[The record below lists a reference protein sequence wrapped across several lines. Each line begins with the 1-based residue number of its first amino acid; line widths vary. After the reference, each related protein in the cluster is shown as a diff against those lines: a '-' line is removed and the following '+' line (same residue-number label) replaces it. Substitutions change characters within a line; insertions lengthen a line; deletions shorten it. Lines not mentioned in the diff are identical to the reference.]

1 MLQGAVYA
9 LTSTCHQSMSNW
21 VNQRTTCGYYR
32 PLQNRLHVE
41 EGVRLIIPKRGILL
55 IPSSRPKSV
64 EAISQSEE
72 KRPIFWHVRKI
83 KY

>member
-1 MLQGAVYA
+1 
-9 LTSTCHQSMSNW
+9 
-21 VNQRTTCGYYR
+21 
-32 PLQNRLHVE
+32 VE
-41 EGVRLIIPKRGILL
+41 EGVRLINPKRGILL

-72 KRPIFWHVRKI
+72 KRPIFWHVRNI